1 MGWRDLHDR
10 FHFSREWKWRFWR
23 CHVSRSLQG
32 FVYHECSRVHAHH
45 CWPFMF
51 WHLWHKARIRVDD
64 QGVRGPDR
72 DILRVRVDF
81 RADRDHRIRCHAEA
95 LPGDNGLAPGY
106 SRTWWR
112 RDRHGARD
120 FIFPEGIQERESVI
134 DNSHFASDQQ
144 HSSHRCWCLP
154 VRSKHCHHLYLRARR
169 RDPPSKH
176 NAPRQVPALIFYQ
189 AQVFNIRFF
198 HLEYLSIYDEVKAH
212 AIKKGSDHSVLI
224 NGIHFIEQLS

>member
-112 RDRHGARD
+112 RDR
-120 FIFPEGIQERESVI
+120 
-134 DNSHFASDQQ
+134 
-144 HSSHRCWCLP
+144 
-154 VRSKHCHHLYLRARR
+154 
-169 RDPPSKH
+169 PSKH